1 MKPKFFAGL
10 VLASFVFASCDTT
23 TDSLGISIT
32 DIADNLTIKTDTFT
46 VMTRS
51 LKANSVLSRTTT
63 AYLGKVRDPETGAYI
78 TGDCM
83 IQFHNLENYEFPK
96 KDDIRSLKDG
106 EAIADSVEI
115 RLYYDTFYGDSLVPM
130 KMSVHE
136 LDKPLA
142 DGNYYTDYDIEG
154 MGYLRK
160 NGPIAELPYTLTDLN
175 IPESLRKKSS
185 YRKNIRINLDKSYT
199 DKEGNSYNN
208 FGTYIMRTYYKNPS
222 YFKNAY
228 SFIQNVVPGFYFKS
242 ESGLN
247 SMAYISASQLNVYF
261 RYNYKDSIYTGIASF
276 AGTEEVLQTTHFT
289 NDNHVIDQL
298 VADNTCSYLKSP
310 AGIFTEMTL
319 PIDEI
324 VKGHENDSINSAKIS
339 LNRINNSTN
348 SEYSLDVPSTI
359 LMIPKAQ
366 LHSFFESNSLPD
378 YKSSFLATYTN
389 STNTY
394 TFNNISGMISYMNK
408 HRTGNDWNK
417 VVLIPVNAAYTT
429 VSSSTILTSITHD
442 MSLTSTKLVGGLN
455 NPGSPIKIG
464 VIYSKFK

>member
-1 MKPKFFAGL
+1 MKPRFFAGL

-32 DIADNLTIKTDTFT
+32 DTADNLTIKTDTFT
-46 VMTRS
+46 VTTRS
-51 LKANSVLSRTTT
+51 LKANAVLSRTTT

-96 KDDIRSLKDG
+96 KESIQSLKDG
-106 EAIADSVEI
+106 EVIADSVEI
-115 RLYYDTFYGDSLVPM
+115 RLYYNNFYGDSLEAM

-136 LDKPLA
+136 LDKPLV
-142 DGNYYTDYDIEG
+142 DGNYYTDYDIDE

-160 NGPIAELPYTLTDLN
+160 NGLTAELPYTLADLN
-175 IPESLRKKSS
+175 VSESLRGKSS
-185 YRKNIRINLDKSYT
+185 YRKNIRINLDKPYT

-208 FGTYIMRTYYKNPS
+208 FGTYIMRTYYKTPS

-228 SFIQNVVPGFYFKS
+228 TFIQNVVPGFYFKT

-261 RYNYKDSIYTGIASF
+261 RYNYKDSVYTGIASF

-324 VKGHENDSINSAKIS
+324 VRGHENDSINSAKIV
-339 LNRINNSTN
+339 LNRINNSVN
-348 SEYSLDVPSTI
+348 DEYSLNAPSTI

-366 LHSFFESNSLPD
+366 LQSFFESNSLPD
-378 YKSSFLATYTN
+378 YKSSFLATYTS

-394 TFNNISGMISYMNK
+394 TFNNISGMISYMDK
-408 HRTGNDWNK
+408 HRTGDDWNK
-417 VVLIPVNAAYTT
+417 AVLIPVNAAYTT
-429 VSSSTILTSITHD
+429 VNSSTILTSVTHD

-464 VIYSKFK
+464 IIYSKFK